1 MMRFFLLL
9 TCLFWTIALAADP
22 DPALQATIEAE
33 LAAEAVIPGLPPGPP
48 PPAGAVEDL
57 TIQIASGLRCPVCQ
71 GLSVADSTT
80 PTAVNIQNRIR
91 ELVAAGYERAE
102 IEDYFVSKFGE
113 WILLNP
119 TSRGM
124 NQVVWIGPM
133 LAGLLGFGAAL
144 TFLRGVEDDAPAD
157 LSSAGA
163 DDDPYIH
170 DLLAEVD
177 DD

>member
-1 MMRFFLLL
+1 MRFVILL
-9 TCLFWTIALAADP
+9 TTMFWTIALAADP

-48 PPAGAVEDL
+48 PPADAIEDL

-80 PTAVNIQNRIR
+80 PTAVNIQNRVR
-91 ELVAAGYERAE
+91 ELVAAGYERTD

-144 TFLRGVEDDAPAD
+144 TFLRGVEDDEPEEAYV
-157 LSSAGA
+157 STH
-163 DDDPYIH
+163 DDPYIH